1 MGKAECI
8 SYDDNHVPYIDL
20 GSARIR
26 MEKEQAPDWALQK
39 AQDELRELP
48 GIKEQ
53 AIKELRELI
62 QNEKHLTLPLDDEYM
77 MMFLRPCHYYPES
90 ALKRLKNFYNM
101 KSKYGIACENIVPS
115 KLKNVFESEILNL
128 LPNRD
133 QHGRRIL
140 VLEAGSKKVE
150 AIEGAACGSVSR
162 HTAHRA
168 GLHGGAIFTNLWC
181 RCHN

>member
-1 MGKAECI
+1 MVKAECI

-62 QNEKHLTLPLDDEYM
+62 QSD
-77 MMFLRPCHYYPES
+77 
-90 ALKRLKNFYNM
+90 
-101 KSKYGIACENIVPS
+101 
-115 KLKNVFESEILNL
+115 
-128 LPNRD
+128 
-133 QHGRRIL
+133 
-140 VLEAGSKKVE
+140 
-150 AIEGAACGSVSR
+150 
-162 HTAHRA
+162 
-168 GLHGGAIFTNLWC
+168 
-181 RCHN
+181 